1 MSSPAIRIRNFSHV
15 CVGVSDLERSL
26 AFYRDVLGLE
36 TIFDVELS
44 GPGLEAV
51 TGQGGAVGRMVGC
64 RVPGSGVSIELI
76 CLARPREA
84 ARGRPGPFGYT
95 NVSLSVDDLDAA
107 FAALEARGVQRLRK
121 PVEVGGV
128 RIFFVADPDGTPI
141 EIIEFPR
148 GATTSA
154 EHNRR

>member
-44 GPGLEAV
+44 GAGLEAV

-64 RVPGSGVSIELI
+64 RVPGSGS
-76 CLARPREA
+76 R
-84 ARGRPGPFGYT
+84 
-95 NVSLSVDDLDAA
+95 SS
-107 FAALEARGVQRLRK
+107 
-121 PVEVGGV
+121 
-128 RIFFVADPDGTPI
+128 
-141 EIIEFPR
+141 
-148 GATTSA
+148 
-154 EHNRR
+154 

>member
-1 MSSPAIRIRNFSHV
+1 VGAPPIRIRNFSHV

-51 TGQGGAVGRMVGC
+51 TGQGGAAGRMVGC
-64 RVPGSGVSIELI
+64 RVPGSGVAIELI
-76 CLARPREA
+76 CFAHRREA
-84 ARGRPGPFGYT
+84 KPGRAGPFGYS

-107 FAALEARGVQRLRK
+107 WSTLAARGVTPLQE
-121 PVEVGGV
+121 PVLVGGV
-128 RIFFVADPDGTPI
+128 RMFFVADPDGTPI
-141 EIIEFPR
+141 EIIEFPH

-154 EHNRR
+154 EHNRK

>member
-15 CVGVSDLERSL
+15 CVGVSDIERSL

-64 RVPGSGVSIELI
+64 RVPGSTVSIELI
-76 CLARPREA
+76 CFARPRDP
-84 ARGRPGPFGYT
+84 ARARAGPFGYT

-107 FAALEARGVQRLRK
+107 WTALEARGVAPLQK
-121 PVEVGGV
+121 PVAVGGV
-128 RIFFVADPDGTPI
+128 RMFFVADPDGTPI

>member
-1 MSSPAIRIRNFSHV
+1 MPALRIRNFSHV
-15 CVGVSDLERSL
+15 CIGVSDIERSL
-26 AFYRDVLGLE
+26 AFYRDALGLE
-36 TIFDVELS
+36 EIFDVELA

-51 TGQGGAVGRMVGC
+51 TGRGGAAGRMVGC
-64 RVPGSGVSIELI
+64 RVPGSDVSIELI
-76 CLARPREA
+76 CFAGRREARP
-84 ARGRPGPFGYT
+84 GRPGPFGYS

-107 FAALEARGVQRLRK
+107 FAALVERGIAAQK

-128 RIFFVADPDGTPI
+128 RMFFVADPDGTPI